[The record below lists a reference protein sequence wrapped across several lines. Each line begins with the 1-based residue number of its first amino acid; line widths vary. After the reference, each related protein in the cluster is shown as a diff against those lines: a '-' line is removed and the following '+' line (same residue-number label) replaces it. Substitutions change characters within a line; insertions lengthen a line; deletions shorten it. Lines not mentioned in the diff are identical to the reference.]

1 MAAQPDL
8 HTHSTAS
15 DGSLRPAELVA
26 RAHAAGIEVLALT
39 DHDTLSGLDDA
50 MSCASGLGVELI
62 PGVEISVTW
71 GRRTIHVL
79 GLRVDPESEMLRN
92 GLARLLAY
100 RAWRAEEIGRRL
112 ARAGIEGAYA
122 GAAALSSGDL
132 IGRTHFARYLA
143 SRGLAQDVRG
153 VFKQYLVKGKP
164 GYVPGD
170 WASLEDALSW
180 ICAAGGQ
187 AVIAHPARYR
197 FTRAK
202 LLRLIG
208 EFSELGGEGIEVV
221 SGSHG
226 RDDMLV
232 FARHAREGRLYASSG
247 SDYHGP
253 ETPWIELGR
262 LPAVPPGCVPI
273 WTSWPSRRLSRAASA

>member
-26 RAHAAGIEVLALT
+26 RASAAGVEVLALT
-39 DHDTLSGLDDA
+39 DHDTVSGLEEA
-50 MSCASGLGVELI
+50 MSGAVRLGIELI

-71 GRRTIHVL
+71 GGRTIHVV
-79 GLRVDPESEMLRN
+79 GLRVDPESEMLRQ
-92 GLARLLAY
+92 GLAGLLAY

-112 ARAGIEGAYA
+112 ARAGIEGAHA

-132 IGRTHFARYLA
+132 IGRTHFVRYLA

-153 VFKQYLVKGKP
+153 VFKHYLVNGKP
-164 GYVPGD
+164 GYVPGE

-202 LLRLIG
+202 LLRLLG
-208 EFSELGGEGIEVV
+208 EFSELRGEGIEVV

-226 RDDMLV
+226 RDDTLV
-232 FARHAREGRLYASSG
+232 FARHARESRLYASSG

-253 ETPWIELGR
+253 ETPWIGLGR
-262 LPAVPPGCVPI
+262 LPAIPPGCVPI